1 MRNKYL
7 LILFLVTSFLGFSQ
21 QYNYVA
27 IDDTYTADQLVK
39 EILVGAK
46 CDLVSNVKY
55 QYCEG
60 SPGSKV
66 IYPIGYFQRNGA
78 DFPFEDGIVISTDQ
92 AKFMEGPIGNKNSG
106 QLNNQF
112 RWTGDQDLNDLIND
126 AGGWPANAPRQDIR
140 SATIDFEFVPMQ
152 NTVTFEYLFGSNSYQ
167 GCWGECKN
175 AALFGAWLID
185 TTTGVGQN
193 LAKVPGTNS
202 PISIATVR
210 DGDKTHPTQCD
221 PGVPASINEQYFGN
235 AYGGGV
241 NQVPALAAPV
251 NLEGHTAPMTS
262 LVATVIPGRK
272 YKIKLAIIDFCDTR
286 SHTSTVFF
294 KAGSFNIGNLDLGDP
309 VLI

>member
-55 QYCEG
+55 QYCDG

-167 GCWGECKN
+167 GCWGRCQN

-185 TTTGVGQN
+185 TTTGVGEN

-210 DGDKTHPTQCD
+210 DEGKTL
-221 PGVPASINEQYFGN
+221 PGNTRGCGASVNPLYFGN
-235 AYGGGV
+235 AYGNGAS
-241 NQVPALAAPV
+241 QLPPLSAPV
-251 NLEGHTAPMTS
+251 NLNGHTIAMES
-262 LVATVIPGRK
+262 LIANVVVGRK
-272 YKIKLAIIDFCDTR
+272 YRIKLAIIDFCNTTA
-286 SHTSTVFF
+286 HTSAVFF
-294 KAGSFNIGNLDLGDP
+294 KSGSYDLGNLDLGAP
-309 VLI
+309 QLI

>member
-55 QYCEG
+55 QYCDG

-92 AKFMEGPIGNKNSG
+92 AKFMEGPRDTTKNSG

-112 RWTGDQDLNDLIND
+112 RWPGDQDLNDLIN
-126 AGGWPANAPRQDIR
+126 ASGGWPANAPRQDIR
-140 SATIDFEFVPMQ
+140 SATIDFEFIPMQ
-152 NTVTFEYLFGSNSYQ
+152 NTVTFEYLFGSSSYDGP
-167 GCWGECKN
+167 GCWGDCTN
-175 AALFGAWLID
+175 AAQFGAWLID
-185 TTTGVGQN
+185 TTTGIGQN
-193 LAKVPGTNS
+193 LAIVPGTNL
-202 PISIATVR
+202 PVSIATVR
-210 DGDKTHPTQCD
+210 DGDKTYPNNCAAGT
-221 PGVPASINEQYFGN
+221 ALSINEQFFGN
-235 AYGGGV
+235 AYGTNA
-241 NQVPALAAPV
+241 NQIPPAAAPV
-251 NLEGHTAPMTS
+251 NLFGHTKEMTS
-262 LVATVIPGRK
+262 ISANVVVGRN
-272 YKIKLAIIDFCDTR
+272 YRIKLAIVYFCNTS
-286 SHTSTVFF
+286 SHTGAVFF
-294 KAGSFNIGNLDLGDP
+294 RSGSFDLVYL
-309 VLI
+309 VLG